1 MFEELAALHQLSKK
15 IMFKKN
21 MNLFILLLYGVYDLY
36 YLYTEYK
43 NLQAGKPILTYT
55 FLHTPGRL

>member
-1 MFEELAALHQLSKK
+1 
-15 IMFKKN
+15 

-43 NLQAGKPILTYT
+43 YLQACKPILT